1 MDIDKLIEELKK
13 QGIIKDVI
21 DKRPGVP
28 KLPALLYIK
37 MIMASMATNKDMS
50 ACIGTALETY
60 TMKNGEKHLDSI
72 KIKAAAADKE
82 LEEYLAE
89 EIAARLGG
97 KYQPGSEG

>member
-28 KLPALLYIK
+28 KLPAQLYIRL
-37 MIMASMATNKDMS
+37 IMASIATNKDMS
-50 ACIGTALETY
+50 ACISTALETY
-60 TMKNGEKHLDSI
+60 TIRNADKHLDEI

-82 LEEYLAE
+82 LEKYLVEA
-89 EIAARLGG
+89 IAARLQN
-97 KYQPGSEG
+97 KYPQGNE